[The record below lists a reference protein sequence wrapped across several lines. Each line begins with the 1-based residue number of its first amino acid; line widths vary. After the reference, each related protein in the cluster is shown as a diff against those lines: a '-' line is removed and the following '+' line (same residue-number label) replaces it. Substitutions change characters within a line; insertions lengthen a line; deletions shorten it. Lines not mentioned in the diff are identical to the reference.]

1 MAAAANG
8 NGSARKPRWTRDDWT
23 DFAHVGPDA
32 LAGQYLRRF
41 WHPIYRTEDLEPGR
55 AKPMRLLGEDFTL
68 YRGEGGDVHALAF
81 RCAHRGT
88 QLSTGWVEGDNLR
101 CFYHGW
107 TYDGSGQCVEQPA
120 EPEPF
125 CQKIRIRGYPVRDYL
140 GLTFVYLGEGEPP
153 ELPRCPEFENDEEV
167 REVVIRE
174 PWPCNYFNRIENA
187 PDLVH
192 LTFTHYQFGFKVP
205 TNIEATETD
214 YGMETRS
221 EYPDGKVQQ
230 VHFLMPTLS
239 RYDVEPW
246 TPAETRWRERI
257 GWRVPIDDD
266 HYVDV
271 LLTQVHLTGEAKEQ
285 FLARAKTRDAER
297 SEAVRQIPIE
307 GTAVLSGQKTIRD
320 VDNNSI
326 LTEVEDFATLV
337 GQGAIADRPNEHL
350 GRTDIGLI
358 LIRKMYEREMR
369 ALAEGQPLTKWR
381 APEALQVVTALV

>member
-1 MAAAANG
+1 MAATTNG
-8 NGSARKPRWTRDDWT
+8 NGRAQNPRWTEGDWT
-23 DFAHVGPDA
+23 DFAHVGPNA
-32 LAGQYLRRF
+32 LAGLYLRRF

-55 AKPMRLLGEDFTL
+55 AKPVRLLGEDFTL
-68 YRGEGGDVHALAF
+68 YRGEDGEAHALAF

-88 QLSTGWVEGDNLR
+88 QLSTGWVEGNNLR

-107 TYDGSGQCVEQPA
+107 MYDGSGQCVEQPA

-125 CQKIRIRGYPVRDYL
+125 CQRIRLRSYPVRDYL
-140 GLTFVYLGEGEPP
+140 GLTFVYLGDGAPP
-153 ELPRCPEFENDEEV
+153 ELPRYPEFENEEEV

-192 LTFTHYQFGFKVP
+192 LTYTHYQFGYKIP
-205 TNIEATETD
+205 TGIEATETD

-221 EYPDGKVQQ
+221 IYPDGKVQQ

-257 GWRVPIDDD
+257 GWRVPIDDS

-271 LLTQVHLTGEAKEQ
+271 LLTQIHLTGENKEQ
-285 FLARAKTRDAER
+285 YLARAKARDAER
-297 SEAVRQIPIE
+297 KQSLLQIPVE
-307 GTAVLSGQKTIRD
+307 ATAVLAGEKTIKD
-320 VDNNSI
+320 LDSNAI
-326 LTEVEDFATLV
+326 LTEVEDFVTLV
-337 GQGAIADRPNEHL
+337 GQGAIADRPGEHL
-350 GRTDIGLI
+350 GKTDIGLV
-358 LIRKMYEREMR
+358 LIRKMYTREMR
-369 ALAEGQPLTKWR
+369 ALAEGRPLTDWR
-381 APEALQVVTALV
+381 SPEALEVVTAVV